1 MNEYMKMAREQA
13 EKGMKS
19 NEGGPFGA
27 VITDKDGNII
37 SVANNQVLKNNDPT
51 AHAEV
56 QAIREA
62 CKKLNTHDL
71 SGYIL
76 YTSCEPCPMC
86 LSAIIWANIKEVY
99 YACTREDAGAIYEFL
114 ETNNKNLL
122 DEKQID
128 REDCIHLFNEYK
140 KLNGEIY

>member
-71 SGYIL
+71 Y
-76 YTSCEPCPMC
+76 
-86 LSAIIWANIKEVY
+86 
-99 YACTREDAGAIYEFL
+99 
-114 ETNNKNLL
+114 
-122 DEKQID
+122 
-128 REDCIHLFNEYK
+128 IHLVNHVQCVYLQLFGQILK
-140 KLNGEIY
+140 KYIMLVLEKMQEKLALEMMQYMNF

>member
-37 SVANNQVLKNNDPT
+37 SVANNQVLK
-51 AHAEV
+51 
-56 QAIREA
+56 
-62 CKKLNTHDL
+62 
-71 SGYIL
+71 
-76 YTSCEPCPMC
+76 
-86 LSAIIWANIKEVY
+86 
-99 YACTREDAGAIYEFL
+99 DAGKIGFRDDAIYEFL